1 MTCSPPFR
9 RVTGLPEDIPRRP
22 RQRRRMKAIG
32 VWARLHAE
40 ACSAAWKVTAKTG
53 RRNIRV
59 YGPAV
64 EIRQKGRN
72 VEEAGVL
79 SSKASL
85 GKFGKCRLI
94 VARSWVGR
102 AWPAP
107 QPRPVQALT
116 VLSPTALPAIALT
129 R

>member
-59 YGPAV
+59 YGAAV
-64 EIRQKGRN
+64 EIRQKNPTERAKHRRGRS
-72 VEEAGVL
+72 VVPEGV
-79 SSKASL
+79 
-85 GKFGKCRLI
+85 
-94 VARSWVGR
+94 
-102 AWPAP
+102 
-107 QPRPVQALT
+107 PR
-116 VLSPTALPAIALT
+116 
-129 R
+129 